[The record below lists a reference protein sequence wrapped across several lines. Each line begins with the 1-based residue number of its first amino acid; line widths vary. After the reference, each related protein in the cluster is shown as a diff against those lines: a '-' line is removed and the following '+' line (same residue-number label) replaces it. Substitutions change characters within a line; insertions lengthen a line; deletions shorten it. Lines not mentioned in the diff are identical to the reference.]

1 MKNQIESIICSN
13 NTLLSN
19 NLLVSSYGTTQFI
32 KLKTQLLKI
41 LFRKAREKFGTLSN
55 RYD

>member
-13 NTLLSN
+13 NTLLA
-19 NLLVSSYGTTQFI
+19 SSYGTTQFI

-41 LFRKAREKFGTLSN
+41 LCRKTREKFGTLSN
-55 RYD
+55 SYD